1 MNLQALIQLIWGLME
16 LMNVFKCEASTMV
29 DNFSPSN
36 CWGGRMT
43 IIHAFIRKDG
53 NGKLYI
59 YNHHVLYKD
68 HQHALWK
75 LEMLRILRNWKTKT
89 GWLRGIAIPTFGHD
103 NPSKYPNILRG
114 ILVIAVPMKRKQNCL
129 VVSTPLK
136 NMKVSWDYYSQYMK
150 HHKIHVPNHQA
161 DN

>member
-1 MNLQALIQLIWGLME
+1 
-16 LMNVFKCEASTMV
+16 
-29 DNFSPSN
+29 
-36 CWGGRMT
+36 
-43 IIHAFIRKDG
+43 
-53 NGKLYI
+53 
-59 YNHHVLYKD
+59 
-68 HQHALWK
+68 
-75 LEMLRILRNWKTKT
+75 
-89 GWLRGIAIPTFGHD
+89 LRGIAIPTFGHD